1 MKYVKQFVIIIAIS
15 FIGEFLK
22 YLLPLPVPASI
33 YGMVLMFV
41 ALLTGILKLDDVKDT
56 AKFLIEIMPLM
67 FIPAGVGL
75 MVSWDTLRP
84 LLIPIIIITVVTI
97 ITVMAVSGHTAQLVL
112 RKKEKGGKQHA
123 ESSD

>member
-56 AKFLIEIMPLM
+56 AKLK
-67 FIPAGVGL
+67 AR
-75 MVSWDTLRP
+75 SAALRSQWP
-84 LLIPIIIITVVTI
+84 VY
-97 ITVMAVSGHTAQLVL
+97 
-112 RKKEKGGKQHA
+112 
-123 ESSD
+123 